1 MKTTLAEGGINV
13 TRDRVMWQLR
23 LTRRD
28 ARHLVH
34 ELHRIIGREPKE
46 KKWRFGQGSLLII
59 CTPHDPWPTISISGS
74 PLFTPTVP
82 DWMHFTERL
91 EDYAHGR
98 KR

>member
-28 ARHLVH
+28 ARQLVH

-46 KKWRFGQGSLLII
+46 KRWRFGQGSLLIV
-59 CTPHDPWPTISISGS
+59 CTPNDPWPSVSFNGGPI
-74 PLFTPTVP
+74 FQPTTSEL
-82 DWMHFTERL
+82 MRFIERL
-91 EDYAHGR
+91 EDYAKGR
-98 KR
+98 TR